1 MKVTGSHIV
10 KAPRERVWHMLQ
22 DPEVL
27 SQATPGVKEMERERE
42 DFYRA
47 VLELGIGP
55 VKGTF
60 SGHVEVTD
68 KREPDLLTLSV
79 DGSGG
84 PGGVKAIGVLR
95 LEEDPNGTV
104 VHYEGEPQISGRL
117 ASVGVRLVGGVAK
130 KLAGQFFESVDKQ
143 AQGYETSAHPSTQ
156 SANPAV
162 KPV

>member
-1 MKVTGSHIV
+1 
-10 KAPRERVWHMLQ
+10 MLQ
-22 DPEVL
+22 G
-27 SQATPGVKEMERERE
+27 PGCALQGPPPASRRWSAERE

-84 PGGVKAIGVLR
+84 PGGVKAVGVLR
-95 LEEDPNGTV
+95 LEENPNGTV
-104 VHYEGEPQISGRL
+104 VHYEGESQISGRL
-117 ASVGVRLVGGVAK
+117 ASVGATFSRRGRQKTRRTVFR
-130 KLAGQFFESVDKQ
+130 ERR
-143 AQGYETSAHPSTQ
+143 
-156 SANPAV
+156 
-162 KPV
+162 

>member
-1 MKVTGSHIV
+1 
-10 KAPRERVWHMLQ
+10 MLQ
-22 DPEVL
+22 DPDVL
-27 SQATPGVKEMERERE
+27 SKATPGVKEMERERE

-60 SGHVEVTD
+60 SGHVEVTE
-68 KREPDLLTLSV
+68 KHLPDSLTLAV

-84 PGGVKAIGVLR
+84 PGGVKAVGVLT
-95 LEEDPNGTV
+95 LEEAASGTL

-117 ASVGVRLVGGVAK
+117 ASVGARLVGGVAK

-143 AQGYETSAHPSTQ
+143 AQDYQHTPTPIT
-156 SANPAV
+156 PAA
-162 KPV
+162 KPA